1 MTASAIDKAGNTGD
15 QANSTVKLDRTAPT
29 ITISGVENKTYS
41 NTVTPVFNAFDT
53 LSGLQGC
60 TATLT
65 KNGTPAAFLSNTPIS
80 EPGTYVL
87 AVVAADNAGN
97 QTTETVNFSLD
108 SIAMGD
114 IAAEAVTSGSIKISW
129 AAVENATGY
138 HVLEGETTIA
148 DVTDISYIHEGL
160 NPNTQYTHKVVPYNA
175 LGDGI
180 ASQPASVY
188 TLANQPANLI
198 VTGKTSTT
206 LTVAWEANTNP
217 DTVEYAVGIDGTYTE
232 FVANKLT
239 HEFTGLTVGK
249 AYTVSVKARNTD
261 GVETE
266 PISISENTNTAP
278 VINISNPA
286 PETAYSEVEGHNI
299 ITIVGTI
306 MDADNDDVTVTA
318 TINGIS
324 KTATVS
330 QCKTAK
336 EFTIEFSA
344 NDIPEGKYSI
354 TVTASD
360 GK

>member
-1 MTASAIDKAGNTGD
+1 
-15 QANSTVKLDRTAPT
+15 
-29 ITISGVENKTYS
+29 
-41 NTVTPVFNAFDT
+41 
-53 LSGLQGC
+53 
-60 TATLT
+60 
-65 KNGTPAAFLSNTPIS
+65 
-80 EPGTYVL
+80 
-87 AVVAADNAGN
+87 
-97 QTTETVNFSLD
+97 
-108 SIAMGD
+108 
-114 IAAEAVTSGSIKISW
+114 
-129 AAVENATGY
+129 
-138 HVLEGETTIA
+138 
-148 DVTDISYIHEGL
+148 
-160 NPNTQYTHKVVPYNA
+160 
-175 LGDGI
+175 
-180 ASQPASVY
+180 
-188 TLANQPANLI
+188 
-198 VTGKTSTT
+198 
-206 LTVAWEANTNP
+206 
-217 DTVEYAVGIDGTYTE
+217 
-232 FVANKLT
+232 
-239 HEFTGLTVGK
+239 
-249 AYTVSVKARNTD
+249 VKARNTD